1 MNIKDIKHKIKT
13 FILQIVTFR
22 MLDSLK
28 YNEDTERA
36 YIKKQERRGI
46 FLCSS
51 CDMS

>member
-13 FILQIVTFR
+13 FILQIVTFG

-28 YNEDTERA
+28 DNEDTEMTCIR
-36 YIKKQERRGI
+36 KQERRGI